1 MGNGSGVYGLNS
13 RIYTNSYAY
22 QSNRT
27 SYPKPIGDS
36 FAGFSKPM
44 YSRQTYMTLANC
56 GPSIEARAKR
66 WTNTYGRTYGGNE
79 GSRRISFIPPTSYN

>member
-22 QSNRT
+22 QSQRT
-27 SYPKPIGDS
+27 SYPKPIGYS

-44 YSRQTYMTLANC
+44 YSSQTYHTLANN
-56 GPSIEARAKR
+56 GPVADARVAR
-66 WTNTYGRTYGGNE
+66 FNRSQGIYNIGFN
-79 GSRRISFIPPTSYN
+79 PPTNVFQV

>member
-22 QSNRT
+22 QSQKT

-44 YSRQTYMTLANC
+44 YSYQTYHTLANN
-56 GPSIEARAKR
+56 GPSGDSRVARYNRSQGKI
-66 WTNTYGRTYGGNE
+66 NF
-79 GSRRISFIPPTSYN
+79 SFIPPNSYRQV